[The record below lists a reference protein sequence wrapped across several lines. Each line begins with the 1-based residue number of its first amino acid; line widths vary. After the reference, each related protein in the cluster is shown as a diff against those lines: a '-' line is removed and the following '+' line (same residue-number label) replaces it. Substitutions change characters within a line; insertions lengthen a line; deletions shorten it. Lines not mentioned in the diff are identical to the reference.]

1 MIGHESIGHRH
12 LIGATPDSEK
22 HFSLK
27 VWFVNY
33 MLKRVLRMGHK
44 GKKSFFNHKFLL
56 FLKTSKT
63 YILGNKTSRKILKEI
78 VKILFEIFVK

>member
-1 MIGHESIGHRH
+1 MIRHESLSHRH

-27 VWFVNY
+27 LWFVNY
-33 MLKRVLRMGHK
+33 MLKKHFKNGTRRE
-44 GKKSFFNHKFLL
+44 KKFFILL